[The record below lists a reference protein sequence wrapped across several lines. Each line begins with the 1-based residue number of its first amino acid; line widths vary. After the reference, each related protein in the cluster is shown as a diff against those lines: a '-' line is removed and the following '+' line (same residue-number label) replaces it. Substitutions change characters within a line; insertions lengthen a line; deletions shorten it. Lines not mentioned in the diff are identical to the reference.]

1 MECTPDVVC
10 LTSASKNALHITDYI
25 NEKTRVYS
33 DHVIRRVLKL
43 EIGVS
48 KVIWKWLIHRKTR
61 LFCTLLFFPFKFL
74 QQSPVSTGTRS
85 PPHIRFDYFFPL
97 GLRARDRMGHKIER
111 FFIWKKFLLV
121 TILKKKIEPPI
132 ADLWKQCTQRNT
144 DSHIK
149 RGNEKHK

>member
-1 MECTPDVVC
+1 MR
-10 LTSASKNALHITDYI
+10 LK
-25 NEKTRVYS
+25 
-33 DHVIRRVLKL
+33 VIR
-43 EIGVS
+43 
-48 KVIWKWLIHRKTR
+48 KWPIRRKTL

-74 QQSPVSTGTRS
+74 QQSPVSAGIRS

-97 GLRARDRMGHKIER
+97 GLRARDRTGHKIER
-111 FFIWKKFLLV
+111 FFHLGKVLIGDNFE
-121 TILKKKIEPPI
+121 KKIEPPI

>member
-1 MECTPDVVC
+1 MR
-10 LTSASKNALHITDYI
+10 LN
-25 NEKTRVYS
+25 
-33 DHVIRRVLKL
+33 VIR
-43 EIGVS
+43 
-48 KVIWKWLIHRKTR
+48 KWLIHRKTP

-121 TILKKKIEPPI
+121 TILKKKSNRRLPI
-132 ADLWKQCTQRNT
+132 CGNNVPNATQTRTSKGVTRNT
-144 DSHIK
+144 NKTSERHKTELFK
-149 RGNEKHK
+149 RP

>member
-1 MECTPDVVC
+1 MR
-10 LTSASKNALHITDYI
+10 LK
-25 NEKTRVYS
+25 
-33 DHVIRRVLKL
+33 VIR
-43 EIGVS
+43 
-48 KVIWKWLIHRKTR
+48 KWLIHRKTR

-74 QQSPVSTGTRS
+74 QQSRVSTGTRS

-121 TILKKKIEPPI
+121 TILKKKIKPPI